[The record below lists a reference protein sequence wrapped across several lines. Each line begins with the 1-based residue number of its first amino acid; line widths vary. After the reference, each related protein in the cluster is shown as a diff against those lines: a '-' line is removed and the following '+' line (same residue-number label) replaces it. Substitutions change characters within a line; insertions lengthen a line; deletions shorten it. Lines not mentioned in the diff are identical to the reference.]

1 MWSITIRSPGGEPRQ
16 YQIHSGSNS
25 IGRMAGNDIVILDP
39 SASRYHARIDYL
51 VDNGTIVLYDLDST
65 NGTFLNRI
73 RLTEQR
79 QLKNNDAIRIGLHTL
94 EISQSNESIP
104 PELISRPHY
113 THQLT
118 RELVLESID
127 QHGVL
132 LAEVASK
139 LNTILDLDTALQ
151 TVSNLMKIA
160 MGADRCEVILKEKF
174 DQLSQLGFARTIA
187 QQAIQTRSAVT
198 VQDAQSGSSPSRSAT
213 LLNIHA
219 AMCVPVL
226 SGDDMLGLIYVFK
239 NRPQARSFSQR
250 DLQLAIA
257 IGNQAALT
265 IQRMQ
270 LLERVRQE
278 EVISRLLH
286 RFLSPQEA
294 EYILEEFQET
304 GQMPGMDEHNITIV
318 ATDICDS
325 TKLSERLG
333 AKRFSRVLENYY
345 KEMTDVVFDN
355 QGTLNKYIGDGLM
368 AVFGMPHQPANP
380 AERAVKAGIEM
391 MNKLDYLN
399 QMIGENIQIGMGINT
414 GPAMAGYVGTSE
426 YIEFSVIGY
435 PVNIAW
441 GLETMARPNRI
452 FIGHPTYQAVSGL
465 FNIKPLGFV
474 EIKKQT
480 GPIQAYEVLRSN
492 NQV

>member
-1 MWSITIRSPGGEPRQ
+1 
-16 YQIHSGSNS
+16 
-25 IGRMAGNDIVILDP
+25 
-39 SASRYHARIDYL
+39 
-51 VDNGTIVLYDLDST
+51 
-65 NGTFLNRI
+65 
-73 RLTEQR
+73 
-79 QLKNNDAIRIGLHTL
+79 
-94 EISQSNESIP
+94 
-104 PELISRPHY
+104 
-113 THQLT
+113 
-118 RELVLESID
+118 
-127 QHGVL
+127 
-132 LAEVASK
+132 
-139 LNTILDLDTALQ
+139 LNTILNLDTALQ

-174 DQLSQLGFARTIA
+174 DQLSQLGFARSIA

-198 VQDAQSGSSPSRSAT
+198 VQDAQSGPAPSQSAT

-219 AMCVPVL
+219 AMCVPVM

-325 TKLSERLG
+325 TKLAERLG
-333 AKRFSRVLENYY
+333 AKRFSKVLENYY
-345 KEMTDVVFDN
+345 KEMTDVVFDH

-380 AERAVKAGIEM
+380 AERAVKAGVEM
-391 MNKLDYLN
+391 MDKIDYLN
-399 QMIGENIQIGMGINT
+399 QMIGENIQIGMGINS

-441 GLETMARPNRI
+441 GLEALARPNRI
-452 FIGHPTYQAVSGL
+452 FIGHPTYQIVSGL
-465 FNIKPLGFV
+465 FNIKPLGDV

-480 GPIQAYEVLRSN
+480 GPVQAYEVLRSN
-492 NQV
+492 NQH